1 MCYVKQS
8 HIPLYLRAA
17 RQETDLIFPICSGL
31 RYAPVQIVLF
41 VKYSFMPEPY
51 EPSTRKDEDQQNE
64 IKNEK
69 GGHST

>member
-41 VKYSFMPEPY
+41 VKYGFMLEAVL
-51 EPSTRKDEDQQNE
+51 SHQS
-64 IKNEK
+64 EK
-69 GGHST
+69 MRINKMR